1 MNYRHA
7 FHAGNFADVVKHAV
21 LTRILL
27 HLLKKDTP
35 FRVIDTHAG
44 AAIYDLASE
53 EATRGGEW
61 KDGIGRVIE
70 ATFDPAA
77 AALIAP
83 YLDAVRAV
91 NPQGRL
97 RRYPGSPSL
106 IGSFL
111 RPGDR
116 LIACEIE
123 PKAAG
128 ALIRH
133 LGRDRRLKAIAIDGW
148 TALAAYIPPKE
159 RRGLVLIDPP
169 FEERNE
175 FDRLAQALAAACRKW
190 PEGLYLAWY
199 PIKDARDTASFVRA
213 LSRSGI
219 ARILRIELTLANP
232 GAEGLRGSGLIAV
245 NPPWTLESELQ
256 SLLPALARV
265 LVPGRR
271 GGVLLQWLA
280 GRDR

>member
-148 TALAAYIPPKE
+148 TALAAFVPPPE
-159 RRGLVLIDPP
+159 RRGLVLVDPP
-169 FEERNE
+169 YEQPDE
-175 FDRLAQALAAACRKW
+175 FARLAEALVRAHRKW
-190 PEGLYLAWY
+190 PTGIYLAWY
-199 PIKDARDTASFVRA
+199 PVKDRA
-213 LSRSGI
+213 GPDRLADRLAAAKLSKVLRS
-219 ARILRIELTLANP
+219 ELSP
-232 GAEGLRGSGLIAV
+232 GAPEEPGRLAASGLLVI
-245 NPPWTLESELQ
+245 NPPWRLDRDLGIA
-256 SLLPALARV
+256 LPALAAA
-265 LVPGRR
+265 L
-271 GGVLLQWLA
+271 GGDAAAARLDWIA
-280 GRDR
+280 APA